1 MKDVNIYIYT
11 EYSGSFSKGSGKYHV
26 ILECMVK
33 TKKGLEPAT
42 VKEMGFEADT
52 TKNRLELLA
61 IDKALKHITERS
73 RISIHT
79 TSEYVTDAF
88 LQGWIDKWTRNDFKS
103 GKKEIK
109 HADLWKSVIGM
120 IEKNDVAVFK
130 SPKTPYTAV
139 QMTELKNLEV
149 DNEEK

>member
-11 EYSGSFSKGSGKYHV
+11 EYNGSFAKGSGKWHV

-33 TKKGLEPAT
+33 TKKGFEPAT

-52 TKNRLELLA
+52 TKNRLELFA

-73 RISIHT
+73 RIFIHT
-79 TSEYVTDAF
+79 TSDFVTGAF
-88 LQGWIDKWTRNDFKS
+88 LNGWIDKWSMNDFKS
-103 GKKEIK
+103 GNKEIK
-109 HADLWKSVIGM
+109 HADLWKSVIEM

-130 SPKTPYTAV
+130 SPKTPYTTV
-139 QMTELKNLEV
+139 QMTEVKNLEV
-149 DNEEK
+149 SG